1 MFPLA
6 ELCSLGMVSLVRA
19 ALAGGVDVNVQNKD
33 GETALMRASVN
44 CSHHNHVTIM
54 KLLLEHPSID
64 VNKEDRIGRTALIHA
79 IQKGNIKAVKILL
92 GDRRVDMN
100 CTIPPLTMAVAGKH
114 PDIFKLILTNQRVDV
129 NQTYQSMTALM
140 IASGKSDVEA
150 AKLLLNDPR
159 VEVNLVNC
167 KGWSALLLAIKD
179 RKTFELFLSHERVN
193 VNCVLP
199 PNNIN
204 VLHIAALKNN
214 VEAVKLILAEPR
226 ITLANA
232 VAEPRG
238 TALREAIL

>member
-1 MFPLA
+1 M
-6 ELCSLGMVSLVRA
+6 
-19 ALAGGVDVNVQNKD
+19 
-33 GETALMRASVN
+33 
-44 CSHHNHVTIM
+44 
-54 KLLLEHPSID
+54 
-64 VNKEDRIGRTALIHA
+64 
-79 IQKGNIKAVKILL
+79 
-92 GDRRVDMN
+92 
-100 CTIPPLTMAVAGKH
+100 LT
-114 PDIFKLILTNQRVDV
+114 IFKLILTNQRVDV

-226 ITLANA
+226 FTLANA